1 MLNWT
6 HVGKDVYCN
15 DALQFTCFGYSET
28 TAAGKAA
35 HYVRILAA
43 LEAMH
48 TLTRDA
54 TDNRNELVP

>member
-6 HVGKDVYCN
+6 SIGRHVYCN
-15 DALQFTCFGYSET
+15 GQLQFSCHADDDRD
-28 TAAGKAA
+28 AAKAE
-35 HYVRILAA
+35 HFVRILAA

-54 TDNRNELVP
+54 TDNRNELIP